1 VYIRSGAG
9 VGHGKD
15 TGASVLQLEVLILEL
30 LAVDGLSTSALW
42 TVRLVSGE
50 VTTLE
55 HEVLDDTVEGGA
67 LEVEGLAGL
76 ADTLLASAEGAEVLC
91 GLRR

>member
-42 TVRLVSGE
+42 TVRLVSCI
-50 VTTLE
+50 
-55 HEVLDDTVEGGA
+55 
-67 LEVEGLAGL
+67 
-76 ADTLLASAEGAEVLC
+76 ADGCDQDVRC
-91 GLRR
+91 HG

>member
-1 VYIRSGAG
+1 MDSPPVPCGQSDLFLALRMVVIRTYVA
-9 VGHGKD
+9 
-15 TGASVLQLEVLILEL
+15 T
-30 LAVDGLSTSALW
+30 
-42 TVRLVSGE
+42 GE